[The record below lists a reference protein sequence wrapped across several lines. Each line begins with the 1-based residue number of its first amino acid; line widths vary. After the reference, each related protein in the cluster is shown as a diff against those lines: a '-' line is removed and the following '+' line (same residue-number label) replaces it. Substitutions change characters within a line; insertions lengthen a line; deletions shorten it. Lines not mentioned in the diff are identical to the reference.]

1 MKLFNFKLLNQ
12 HFLDVHN
19 IDQTTKRCVKKIS
32 PLELLKIERIDLIAK
47 MLFLEYLEDNSLTY
61 FLDIYRE
68 HLLAFGVGKIFEG
81 DYSGKKG
88 LNKFTE
94 VFLTLYQNISIYGF
108 DANKSVI
115 PINQDKVILDG
126 SHRISVAIKLNIP
139 VPVVEFYNIN
149 ADYGYQF
156 FKSRYLDD
164 DKLQFMALRFTE
176 LKDSI
181 RVLVLWPR
189 ALRDLDNYQSLIN
202 YEKILYQSDV
212 SFTYNGFINFIV
224 QIYKDE
230 KWIGKIEENFKGA
243 HLYANRLLEN
253 KSSIKIRFYLI
264 DTTEKNLLKIKEKI
278 RSITGLSN
286 LAAHSSDNQQET
298 LSISRLLLNKN
309 SLHHLNFANLTKY
322 KKSFKRLLAFKKLII
337 DSKIDLNSILID
349 SSSVLAAYGLREA
362 NDLDFI
368 SLEGNELIENQNDF
382 DLHNDQYNLTN
393 FSYTL
398 SQLIK
403 EPQNHFYFF
412 DVKFMSLQT
421 LKEFKSIRGEKK
433 DIDDVKLI
441 NAIYNTSKLQTFLI
455 NASLASKRHIYYKYL
470 RSRIIII
477 RLLTFFRLKKF
488 IKSFLLKFKS

>member
-1 MKLFNFKLLNQ
+1 M
-12 HFLDVHN
+12 
-19 IDQTTKRCVKKIS
+19 
-32 PLELLKIERIDLIAK
+32 
-47 MLFLEYLEDNSLTY
+47 
-61 FLDIYRE
+61 
-68 HLLAFGVGKIFEG
+68 
-81 DYSGKKG
+81 
-88 LNKFTE
+88 
-94 VFLTLYQNISIYGF
+94 
-108 DANKSVI
+108 
-115 PINQDKVILDG
+115 
-126 SHRISVAIKLNIP
+126 
-139 VPVVEFYNIN
+139 
-149 ADYGYQF
+149 
-156 FKSRYLDD
+156 
-164 DKLQFMALRFTE
+164 
-176 LKDSI
+176 
-181 RVLVLWPR
+181 
-189 ALRDLDNYQSLIN
+189 
-202 YEKILYQSDV
+202 
-212 SFTYNGFINFIV
+212 
-224 QIYKDE
+224 
-230 KWIGKIEENFKGA
+230 
-243 HLYANRLLEN
+243 
-253 KSSIKIRFYLI
+253 
-264 DTTEKNLLKIKEKI
+264 
-278 RSITGLSN
+278 TGLSN

-393 FSYTL
+393 FNYTL
-398 SQLIK
+398 SQLIR